1 MPILPLSAM
10 SKLIKEAGAQ
20 RVSNSAK
27 EKLRKI
33 LEDRALEISSEAIKF
48 AKYKGRLTVQDKDI
62 EKALRYL
69 FKSLSPTKN
78 MSDITMAEIGK
89 LKEGRYIVIN
99 GSPHIITNMQKSAPG
114 KHGHAKYRVEAKN
127 MFTGNKTVIVMT
139 AHAHIE
145 VPTLKKQKANVL
157 SVSGNSA
164 QIMDMETYETF
175 DLEIPDDLKDAVEAG
190 KIILYWEIMG
200 KRIMKEIVKG

>member
-1 MPILPLSAM
+1 
-10 SKLIKEAGAQ
+10 
-20 RVSNSAK
+20 
-27 EKLRKI
+27 
-33 LEDRALEISSEAIKF
+33 
-48 AKYKGRLTVQDKDI
+48 
-62 EKALRYL
+62 
-69 FKSLSPTKN
+69 
-78 MSDITMAEIGK
+78 MAEIGK

>member
-1 MPILPLSAM
+1 
-10 SKLIKEAGAQ
+10 
-20 RVSNSAK
+20 
-27 EKLRKI
+27 
-33 LEDRALEISSEAIKF
+33 
-48 AKYKGRLTVQDKDI
+48 
-62 EKALRYL
+62 
-69 FKSLSPTKN
+69 
-78 MSDITMAEIGK
+78 MAEIGK
-89 LKEGRYIVIN
+89 LKEGRYIVVN

>member
-1 MPILPLSAM
+1 
-10 SKLIKEAGAQ
+10 
-20 RVSNSAK
+20 
-27 EKLRKI
+27 
-33 LEDRALEISSEAIKF
+33 
-48 AKYKGRLTVQDKDI
+48 
-62 EKALRYL
+62 
-69 FKSLSPTKN
+69 
-78 MSDITMAEIGK
+78 MSDITMPEIGK
-89 LKEGRYIVIN
+89 LKEGRYIVVN

>member
-1 MPILPLSAM
+1 
-10 SKLIKEAGAQ
+10 
-20 RVSNSAK
+20 
-27 EKLRKI
+27 
-33 LEDRALEISSEAIKF
+33 
-48 AKYKGRLTVQDKDI
+48 
-62 EKALRYL
+62 
-69 FKSLSPTKN
+69 

>member
-1 MPILPLSAM
+1 
-10 SKLIKEAGAQ
+10 
-20 RVSNSAK
+20 
-27 EKLRKI
+27 
-33 LEDRALEISSEAIKF
+33 
-48 AKYKGRLTVQDKDI
+48 
-62 EKALRYL
+62 
-69 FKSLSPTKN
+69 

-89 LKEGRYIVIN
+89 LKEGRYIVVN